1 MPFRQEDVRM
11 RKVIISLAP
20 VEAGLPVDK
29 EALVEGLDLQPCR
42 LIARVAVQQVD
53 HRTGLSGGYALGQD
67 VYKRQASCPSYKGSD
82 LSPLRVCALHFYRVP
97 FYINVRRRGILR
109 RI

>member
-29 EALVEGLDLQPCR
+29 EALAEDVVRSAAAGAAMCHALPPAGR
-42 LIARVAVQQVD
+42 LP
-53 HRTGLSGGYALGQD
+53 HR
-67 VYKRQASCPSYKGSD
+67 
-82 LSPLRVCALHFYRVP
+82 
-97 FYINVRRRGILR
+97 ILR
-109 RI
+109 KWRIPSIALRNGRI